1 MKYAKTEAGQQAFKD
16 RSPVLAGRLRTAFIL
31 FDGVK
36 SVDQVLAATSALG
49 FTMADVENLLRQG
62 LIAPAAGVVPAAP
75 PVAAGSAAAPPDAA
89 PASSRTPQQRYADAY
104 PLATKL
110 TASLG
115 LRGFKLNLAV
125 EAASGYDDLLA
136 LLPRIQGAVGVE
148 ACTGLERA
156 LRG

>member
-1 MKYAKTEAGQQAFKD
+1 MKYAKTDVGQQAFKD
-16 RSPVLAGRLRTAFIL
+16 RSPALGGRLRTAFIL

-36 SVDQVLAATSALG
+36 SVDQVLAATAALG
-49 FTMADVENLLRQG
+49 FTLADVESLLKQG
-62 LIAPAAGVVPAAP
+62 FITPASPGAA
-75 PVAAGSAAAPPDAA
+75 VAAVPPGTPTLSDGVAP
-89 PASSRTPQQRYADAY
+89 SSRTPQHRYSDAY

-125 EAASGYDDLLA
+125 EAASGYEDLLA
-136 LLPRIQGAVGVE
+136 LLPRIQAAVGVE
-148 ACTGLERA
+148 ACAGLERA

>member
-1 MKYAKTEAGQQAFKD
+1 MKYAKTESGQQAFKD
-16 RSPVLAGRLRTAFIL
+16 RSPALAGRLRTAFIL
-31 FDGVK
+31 FVGVK
-36 SVDQVLAATSALG
+36 TVEQVLAATSTLG
-49 FTMADVENLLRQG
+49 FTMADVEQLVKQG
-62 LIAPAAGVVPAAP
+62 LIAPAVAPA
-75 PVAAGSAAAPPDAA
+75 PVAATRPDGGAVSA
-89 PASSRTPQQRYADAY
+89 RTPQQRYTDAY

-136 LLPRIQGAVGVE
+136 LLPRIQDAVGVE
-148 ACTGLERA
+148 ACAGLERA